1 MTILWGLLF
10 LVLIFIEFVTINLV
24 TLWFA
29 CGALISLFVSIYV
42 DSVIVQTLVFIIV
55 SLLSLVLTKP
65 IVNKLKIKKV
75 IPTNSDRYI
84 GQSGE
89 VIKKITPKEKG
100 EVKVM
105 GTVWTAISNEAL
117 EVGEDILVEKIDG
130 VKLIVKKEDK

>member
-105 GTVWTAISNEAL
+105 GTVWTAISNETL

>member
-105 GTVWTAISNEAL
+105 GTVWTAISNETL

-130 VKLIVKKEDK
+130 VKLSVKKEDK

>member
-29 CGALISLFVSIYV
+29 CGAFISLFVSIYV

-105 GTVWTAISNEAL
+105 GTVWTAISNETL

>member
-105 GTVWTAISNEAL
+105 GTVWAAISNETL